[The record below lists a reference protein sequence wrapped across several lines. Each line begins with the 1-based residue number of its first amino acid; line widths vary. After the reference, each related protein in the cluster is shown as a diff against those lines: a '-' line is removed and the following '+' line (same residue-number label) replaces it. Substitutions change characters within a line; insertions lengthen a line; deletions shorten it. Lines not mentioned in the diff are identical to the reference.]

1 MNTPPSKRGGHRA
14 GAGRTVNPLG
24 PRVRRCIS
32 LPDDLWDRLG
42 PRKSQTVAQLITNKV
57 EADDRAERLMTALKT
72 IAAKNCPLKQNL
84 AEMIREIRVV
94 AREAIEKDDMI

>member
-1 MNTPPSKRGGHRA
+1 MNTPHSKRGGHRA

-24 PRVRRCIS
+24 HTVVKSVS
-32 LPDDLWDRLG
+32 LPASLWDRLG
-42 PRKSQTVAQLITNKV
+42 PRKSQAIAKLITNKA

-84 AEMIREIRVV
+84 AEMIRNIRVV
-94 AREAIEKDDMI
+94 AREAIEKDDLL